1 MDRGVAARPGGDGVG
16 IDGSCGRIGGAWAAR
31 MIGFATM
38 FPPLPYL
45 TLIGVIIA
53 VSVMWW
59 WLSTIRVT
67 RAAPVAMMAQR
78 IAFPGGIHLAE
89 ADQAIM
95 RLEQPDEIVIPFEHA
110 VLVIDF
116 PLSTPASIPIT
127 APLPLGF
134 TRAALVKSICEEYA
148 HVYDAEEGT
157 AAIKPT
163 SPEER
168 DGNTKRNRTDG
179 AYGIWG
185 HDLGDLVVT
194 AARWTR
200 QADGTVEILLHVES

>member
-1 MDRGVAARPGGDGVG
+1 MEYVALIAIALG
-16 IDGSCGRIGGAWAAR
+16 IA
-31 MIGFATM
+31 
-38 FPPLPYL
+38 
-45 TLIGVIIA
+45 
-53 VSVMWW
+53 WW
-59 WLSTIRVT
+59 WISRVRVT
-67 RAAPVAMMAQR
+67 TSPTAMMATR
-78 IAFPGGIHLAE
+78 IVFPGGIHLNDHDKALAHLRNPE
-89 ADQAIM
+89 
-95 RLEQPDEIVIPFEHA
+95 EIVIPFEHA